1 MLNDNS
7 PAADWALKIADA
19 YAASVRTK
27 PMDPQAVEALRADLT
42 RQIEVGLTFKGTI
55 WLLHAN
61 RVLDAWDRARGIRDD
76 TLRIVEAEGVFTM
89 RPRSKVTGD

>member
-7 PAADWALKIADA
+7 PAADWAAKIAEA
-19 YAASVRTK
+19 YAASVATK
-27 PMDPQAVEALRADLT
+27 PLDPRAMEALRADLT
-42 RQIEVGLTFKGTI
+42 RQIEVGLTFNGTI

-61 RVLDAWDRARGIRDD
+61 RVLDAWDRDRGIRDD

-89 RPRSKVTGD
+89 RPRSKVTAD